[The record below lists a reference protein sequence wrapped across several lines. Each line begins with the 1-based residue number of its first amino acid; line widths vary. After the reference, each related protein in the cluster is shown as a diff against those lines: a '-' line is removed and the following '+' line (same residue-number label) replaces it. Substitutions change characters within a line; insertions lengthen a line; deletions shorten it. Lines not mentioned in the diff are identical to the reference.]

1 MSIHRD
7 IHGYILTVGEGR
19 VSQQKLAHFF
29 CRLPTM
35 AHYPRNLNPFLD
47 EVDDDIASISSAAS
61 FFSAAT
67 PPNYPPPPPPPR
79 VIQQNIKLPP
89 FWNDAPVAWF
99 VAAEAQFELRHVDSQ
114 KERFCH
120 VTTALDKLSLKKI
133 VHLVANP
140 DPIRPYTRLKEALLA
155 SHVLTDFQR
164 VELLLAVEPLGGRK
178 PSELLA
184 DMWELCPD
192 NQHNSIFF
200 AALFLQ
206 RLPREIRVMLT
217 HEDHSDLRR
226 LAAHA
231 DRLIAFGGRQDTV
244 ACAVE
249 LPQDDVVAAIQQ
261 KGKQQS
267 RNRDRPQKKSKL
279 PPLPPRPAG
288 GQSGQHQKTDTAP
301 STVARE
307 ATGLCFYHWSFGDKA
322 HSCQAPCSWQ
332 GN

>member
-1 MSIHRD
+1 M
-7 IHGYILTVGEGR
+7 T
-19 VSQQKLAHFF
+19 
-29 CRLPTM
+29 T
-35 AHYPRNLNPFLD
+35 YPRSLNPFLD
-47 EVDDDIASISSAAS
+47 DDAASISSVAS
-61 FFSAAT
+61 FFST
-67 PPNYPPPPPPPR
+67 TSPPSYPLPPPPPR

-140 DPIRPYTRLKEALLA
+140 DPILPYTRLKEALLA

-206 RLPREIRVMLT
+206 RLPREIRVMLS
-217 HEDHSDLRR
+217 HEDHSDLRH

-231 DRLIAFGGRQDTV
+231 DRLIAFGGRQEPV
-244 ACAVE
+244 SCAVE
-249 LPQDDVVAAIQQ
+249 LHQDDVVAAIQQ

-267 RNRDRPQKKSKL
+267 KNRTGARRSCPSHRRY
-279 PPLPPRPAG
+279 RPATTAARAASTRRQIPHPLQWPG
-288 GQSGQHQKTDTAP
+288 KPQDCASTTGLLEIRHIPARLLAPGRETRPLGCRRCHQPQQSSPHGGQHQWHLFP
-301 STVARE
+301 S
-307 ATGLCFYHWSFGDKA
+307 
-322 HSCQAPCSWQ
+322 
-332 GN
+332 